1 MPFVLS
7 SKRSEDSWNRKRINI
22 ECIHVW
28 YIPFYICLYI
38 CPGIVDHDLSL
49 VYAFHLLLLLFEPP
63 AQIRVRT
70 LGRKTWLTQYRWWNS
85 KVYVDVPPPLWLSL
99 LSLLLQNLPFQ
110 SETPKNKG
118 HLNMYPKR
126 RHVLRRIEY
135 VCSFY

>member
-63 AQIRVRT
+63 AKIRVRI
-70 LGRKTWLTQYRWWNS
+70 LEERNPGDSIQMMELKS
-85 KVYVDVPPPLWLSL
+85 VPPPLWLFS
-99 LSLLLQNLPFQ
+99 LSLLPQNLPFQ
-110 SETPKNKG
+110 SEMPKNKSN
-118 HLNMYPKR
+118 LNMYPKT
-126 RHVLRRIEY
+126 RHILRRIEY
-135 VCSFY
+135 TVLSIK